1 MLGLQLVLITLHGR
15 STISIEQERQ
25 IEFVTLN
32 IKWSVCISV
41 YVRQSFCEFFTFD
54 MKKSQETK
62 CMSIDTY
69 NLEFD
74 TYCGL

>member
-32 IKWSVCISV
+32 IKWSVGISV
-41 YVRQSFCEFFTFD
+41 YVRQSFCEFFYF
-54 MKKSQETK
+54 
-62 CMSIDTY
+62 
-69 NLEFD
+69 
-74 TYCGL
+74 